1 MLLKRGLSSIFCGY
15 WYEGEWLQNN
25 MIQCQAF
32 DCRSFCDTD
41 VQVGIKN
48 WPFNVLSP
56 MIEVS
61 YKGEE
66 KQFAAEEISSMDW
79 IKMREIAEAYLDSIV
94 KNFFVTVPAYFN
106 ESQRQATKDARS
118 LLVLMLWVSS
128 MSLRLL
134 PFPEE
139 DYHFTMQ
146 RYQTMN
152 YDFFILV
159 ELIVV
164 PLWHLRLYTQLTFI
178 LSESMPAAQI
188 LKKMSMRIMLLRCSI
203 GYNPR

>member
-1 MLLKRGLSSIFCGY
+1 MSPPSKGMKEHDDLAHRKVYVAQKGLVK
-15 WYEGEWLQNN
+15 
-25 MIQCQAF
+25 CQAF

-134 PFPEE
+134 PFPGPARC
-139 DYHFTMQ
+139 YRQ
-146 RYQTMN
+146 IKNKPYPKSRI
-152 YDFFILV
+152 YDVGNKYMTKSAGKDAF
-159 ELIVV
+159 
-164 PLWHLRLYTQLTFI
+164 HLRFRNRTCWKDGEI
-178 LSESMPAAQI
+178 HPPAVATI
-188 LKKMSMRIMLLRCSI
+188 I
-203 GYNPR
+203 